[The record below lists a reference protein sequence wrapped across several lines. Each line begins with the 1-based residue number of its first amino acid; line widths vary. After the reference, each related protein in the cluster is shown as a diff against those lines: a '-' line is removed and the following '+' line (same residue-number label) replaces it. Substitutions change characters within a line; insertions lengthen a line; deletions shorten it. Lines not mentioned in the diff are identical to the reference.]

1 MKVFARRFMAS
12 ARPRVNTNFFDPQ
25 SAMVVLAASIC
36 TRGGK
41 PLLSR
46 LFRDIS
52 KDRITGLLG
61 NFPSL
66 ISELTSHNTAVEDE
80 SIRYVY
86 QPLEDL
92 YVVLLTNKDSNILQ
106 DIDTLHLFIS
116 TISNMLR
123 QVDELEI
130 FASAFDILGA
140 FDEII
145 SLGYKENL
153 TLSQVQ
159 TFMEMDSHEEKIQEI
174 IERNKELEAT
184 EERKRRAKE
193 IQRRELARKNLEQTP
208 HMASQYDYSQTSVL
222 QPAYQP
228 LPMIDNTPVSG
239 PSISSRPTRGGLQLG
254 KKPTKVAETHQPLL
268 AHNEPRFNSGHLG
281 SNVPPLSG
289 SVAAAPGYSRSVASA
304 SPAPAPKATNNG
316 VLITVNEKIS
326 ASLTRDGAITL
337 SEVKGDL
344 QLRINDSDLANASII
359 VTTGPGIQY
368 NPHPNIDRQLFTQK
382 SVISLKDQNKSF
394 PADDRSIGVLR
405 WRGAG
410 KQDDRSLVP
419 FVVSAWV
426 LSNDGRADVTLEY
439 ELTDQFVQTHQ
450 HLENVEVSILV
461 PVGEEPTVE
470 DVPYEVTGD
479 GVFFTV
485 TIPIESPQGSF
496 EFLVPA
502 PDEES
507 LFPMEIQFSLENDQA
522 TEADTSFGK
531 VSVVDV
537 VGRGPDE
544 ESLPFDLHI
553 KLALDVYEV
562 A

>member
-1 MKVFARRFMAS
+1 
-12 ARPRVNTNFFDPQ
+12 
-25 SAMVVLAASIC
+25 MVVLAASIC

-41 PLLSR
+41 ALLSR
-46 LFRDIS
+46 LFRDIP
-52 KDRITGLLG
+52 KDRITQLLA

-66 ISELTSHNTAVEDE
+66 ISELTSQNTTVEDD
-80 SIRYVY
+80 SVRYVY
-86 QPLEDL
+86 QPLEEL
-92 YVVLLTNKDSNILQ
+92 YVVLLTTKESNILQ

-130 FASAFDILGA
+130 FANAFNILSA

-193 IQRRELARKNLEQTP
+193 IQRRELARRNLEQTP
-208 HMASQYDYSQTSVL
+208 QMGSHFDYSQAPVL
-222 QPAYQP
+222 QPSYQAQ
-228 LPMIDNTPVSG
+228 PVIESNPEPVA
-239 PSISSRPTRGGLQLG
+239 PSFSRPTRGGLQLG

-268 AHNEPRFNSGHLG
+268 AQNEPRFNLGHVG

-289 SVAAAPGYSRSVASA
+289 SLAASSPTPGASRSVGSA
-304 SPAPAPKATNNG
+304 SPAPAPKVPNNG
-316 VLITVNEKIS
+316 ILITVNEKIT
-326 ASLTRDGAITL
+326 ASLTRDGAVTL

-344 QLRINDSDLANASII
+344 QLRINDSDLANASIL
-359 VTTGPGIQY
+359 VKTGSGIQY
-368 NPHPNIDRQLFTQK
+368 NPHPNIDRQLFSLK
-382 SVISLKDQNKSF
+382 GVITLKDQNKSF

-405 WRGAG
+405 WRGTG
-410 KQDDRSLVP
+410 KAEDRSLVP

-426 LSNDGRADVTLEY
+426 LVNDGNADVTLEY
-439 ELTDQFVQTHQ
+439 ELTEQFVQTHQ
-450 HLENVEVSILV
+450 HLENVEIAILV
-461 PVGEEPTVE
+461 PTSDEPIVE
-470 DVPYEVTGD
+470 DVSYELTSD
-479 GVFFTV
+479 GVFFNLTV
-485 TIPIESPQGSF
+485 PVDSPLGSF
-496 EFLVPA
+496 EFQIPA
-502 PDEES
+502 ADEDA
-507 LFPMEIQFSLENDQA
+507 LFPMEIQFAITSEQA

-537 VGRGPDE
+537 VKRDSDE
-544 ESLPFDLHI
+544 ESLPFDLHL

>member
-1 MKVFARRFMAS
+1 
-12 ARPRVNTNFFDPQ
+12 
-25 SAMVVLAASIC
+25 MVVLAASIC

-66 ISELTSHNTAVEDE
+66 ISELNGHNTAVEDE
-80 SIRYVY
+80 SVRYVY

-193 IQRRELARKNLEQTP
+193 IQRRELARKNLEQAP
-208 HMASQYDYSQTSVL
+208 HMASQYDYSQTPVL

-228 LPMIDNTPVSG
+228 LPVIENTPVPT
-239 PSISSRPTRGGLQLG
+239 PSVASRPTRGGLQLG

-268 AHNEPRFNSGHLG
+268 AHNEPRFNSGHVG
-281 SNVPPLSG
+281 STVPAVGG
-289 SVAAAPGYSRSVASA
+289 SVGGSAAGSAAATPGYSRSGVSA
-304 SPAPAPKATNNG
+304 SPAAAPRATNNG

-405 WRGAG
+405 WRAAG

-461 PVGEEPTVE
+461 PVGEEPTVD
-470 DVPYEVTGD
+470 DVPYELTGD
-479 GVFFTV
+479 GIFFTLTV
-485 TIPIESPQGSF
+485 PIDSPQGSF

-507 LFPMEIQFSLENDQA
+507 LFPMEIQFSLENDHA
-522 TEADTSFGK
+522 TEADSSFGK